1 MSQEI
6 PLKAAIKNSF
16 WLCAVN
22 RNFIWS
28 THLLQQTRCWETGGS
43 SLTWHPSPKLKLLHG
58 KALGSWNTALDHSFR
73 LIVII
78 TKESW
83 CFSLG
88 WHRSLCNFSWGNKR
102 DGRLAKILLSVFA
115 SSCWFGRIKSTELF
129 FVKSFSLLPS
139 AAVQVQGNLWRIGL
153 ARLRRKQMWISPPLG
168 QKKHPPSREYWQ
180 GEKEGTEN

>member
-28 THLLQQTRCWETGGS
+28 TELLQQSCCWESGSS
-43 SLTWHPSPKLKLLHG
+43 SLTWHPSLKLKLLHG

-73 LIVII
+73 LIVM
-78 TKESW
+78 TTEERW

-102 DGRLAKILLSVFA
+102 DLRLAKILLSVFA
-115 SSCWFGRIKSTELF
+115 SSSWSGRMKSAELVFCRGF
-129 FVKSFSLLPS
+129 FCEELHPIALSSS
-139 AAVQVQGNLWRIGL
+139 TSTGA
-153 ARLRRKQMWISPPLG
+153 ISDL
-168 QKKHPPSREYWQ
+168 
-180 GEKEGTEN
+180 